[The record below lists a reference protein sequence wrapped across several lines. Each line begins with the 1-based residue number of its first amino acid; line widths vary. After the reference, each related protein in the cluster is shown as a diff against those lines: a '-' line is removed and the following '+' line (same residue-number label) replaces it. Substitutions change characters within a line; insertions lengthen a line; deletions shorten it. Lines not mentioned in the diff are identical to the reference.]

1 MVNEPRRR
9 PGSLFW
15 AFLLI
20 GLGAIFLYANLR
32 PEWSPWPLISRYW
45 PVLLIVYGLG
55 RLWDALRSPSA
66 SAPGSRPARRHGGEI
81 FAIFLV
87 IVLLVFAAAGSRR
100 YSRIAHST
108 ETVDAQGAQSV
119 RMDIEMPSGE
129 LTISGGAAKLLE
141 GDFHYAESDGQPVIS
156 YNPSGTDGNLSLS
169 QPGHSGFNH
178 LVGSNGHSNWTIR
191 LNDDLTRELRV
202 EMGAGQGNLNLS
214 GVHLTKLT
222 FEVGAGE
229 LNADLTG
236 DWQQDVDVR
245 VEGGV
250 GSATIR
256 LPRSVGVRVHADGA
270 IGSIDVSGLRRQGD
284 YYVNEAYGNSRV
296 TMNVRAD
303 GGIGEIRL
311 IEQP

>member
-1 MVNEPRRR
+1 MPNQPPRRR
-9 PGSLFW
+9 GSLFW
-15 AFLLI
+15 ALLLI
-20 GLGAIFLYANLR
+20 VLGLVFLYANLR
-32 PEWSPWPLISRYW
+32 PEWNPWPLISRYW

-55 RLWDALRSPSA
+55 RLWDALRAPAA
-66 SAPGSRPARRHGGEI
+66 STPGSPPPRRHGGEI
-81 FAIFLV
+81 FAIFVV
-87 IVLLVFAAAGSRR
+87 ILLLAFAAAGSRR
-100 YSRIAHST
+100 FSRIEHSAQ
-108 ETVDAQGAQSV
+108 TVDAQGAQSV
-119 RMDIEMPSGE
+119 RVNIEMPAGE
-129 LTISGGAAKLLE
+129 LTVSGGAAKLLE
-141 GDFHYAESDGQPVIS
+141 GDFNYAESDGQPLIS
-156 YNPSGTDGNLSLS
+156 YDHSGTDGNLTIS

-178 LVGSNGHSNWTIR
+178 LVGRNGNSYWTIR

-214 GVHLTKLT
+214 GVHLTKLS

-236 DWQQDVDVR
+236 DWKQDVDVR

-256 LPRSVGVRVHADGA
+256 LPRSIGVRVHADGA

-284 YYVNEAYGNSRV
+284 YYVNDAYGNSPV
-296 TMNVRAD
+296 TMNVRAE

-311 IEQP
+311 ID